1 MRLVAQPRL
10 TDCRGYQFRF
20 AFVHA
25 TLRNST
31 MKIPSSVSRLG
42 LSGLLLVTAPSAFAI
57 TEESLVSWPPTSF
70 GGALVATLVFGLIGI
85 GLAILGFKLFD
96 ACIRFNLEKEICENK
111 NIAAAILSAAI
122 IVGICIVVA
131 AAVTG

>member
-1 MRLVAQPRL
+1 
-10 TDCRGYQFRF
+10 
-20 AFVHA
+20 
-25 TLRNST
+25 

>member
-1 MRLVAQPRL
+1 
-10 TDCRGYQFRF
+10 
-20 AFVHA
+20 
-25 TLRNST
+25 
-31 MKIPSSVSRLG
+31 MKIPSLLPRISLIF
-42 LSGLLLVTAPSAFAI
+42 LLLATAPSVFAI
-57 TEESLVSWPPTSF
+57 PEESFVSWPPTSF

-131 AAVTG
+131 AAVSG